1 MINRQ
6 QDPQSKRQ
14 EEFDY
19 QVHLARQS
27 SEGMDKASPEVKEAA
42 TNQSKFSENRKKY
55 LGGM

>member
-6 QDPQSKRQ
+6 QDARSKRQ

-19 QVHLARQS
+19 QVFLARS
-27 SEGMDKASPEVKEAA
+27 SKDEMNNAAPEVKEAA
-42 TNQSKFSENRKKY
+42 ANQAAFSERRKKY

>member
-27 SEGMDKASPEVKEAA
+27 SEGMDNASPEVKKAA
-42 TNQSKFSENRKKY
+42 ENQSKFSEKRKKY

>member
-42 TNQSKFSENRKKY
+42 ANQSKFSENRKKY

>member
-6 QDPQSKRQ
+6 QDPRSKRQ

-27 SEGMDKASPEVKEAA
+27 SDGMDKSSPEVKEAA
-42 TNQSKFSENRKKY
+42 VNQSKFSENRKKY

>member
-6 QDPQSKRQ
+6 QDPRSRRQ

-19 QVHLARQS
+19 QVNLARQS
-27 SEGMDKASPEVKEAA
+27 SEAMDKANPEVKEAA
-42 TNQSKFSENRKKY
+42 VNQAKFSENRKKY

>member
-6 QDPQSKRQ
+6 QDPRSKRQ

-27 SEGMDKASPEVKEAA
+27 SEDMEKASPEVQQAA
-42 TNQSKFSENRKKY
+42 INQSKFSENRKKY
-55 LGGM
+55 LG